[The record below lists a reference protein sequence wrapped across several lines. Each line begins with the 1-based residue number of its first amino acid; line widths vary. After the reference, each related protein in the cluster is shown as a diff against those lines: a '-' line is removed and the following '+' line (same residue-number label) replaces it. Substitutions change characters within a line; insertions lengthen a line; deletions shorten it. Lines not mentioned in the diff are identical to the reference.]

1 MKNLVMLFVLAALS
15 SPVFAQK
22 TTKTVEEEVQ
32 AIEQEYADTK
42 RGMVDEFMGL
52 EGAQAKSFWKVYDAY
67 EAERKQ
73 LAGKKFD
80 LIVDYAANYDAMT
93 AEKADELVNAT
104 FAANRAYDDLNQKYY
119 NKMKIELGAVQAARF
134 TQFETYLQGV
144 IQGEI
149 QDQLPFI
156 GDMEKAKKKKK

>member
-1 MKNLVMLFVLAALS
+1 MFFSLVLLS
-15 SPVFAQK
+15 SPIFAQK

-32 AIEQEYADTK
+32 AIEREYADTK
-42 RGMVDEFMGL
+42 RGMVEEFMGL

-67 EAERKQ
+67 EAERKE
-73 LAGKKFD
+73 LARKKFD
-80 LIVDYAANYDAMT
+80 LIVDYAANYDSMS

-104 FAANRAYDDLNQKYY
+104 FATNRAYEDLNLKYY

-149 QDQLPFI
+149 QDELPFI
-156 GDMEKAKKKKK
+156 GEMDKAKKKKK